1 MSTGVGVGVLSCP
14 FNVCSNV
21 KFMIDFCCLELFS
34 HCDQMKSAS
43 LQRHGS
49 CKGWMLHGGDYTLL
63 SSMRCRIP
71 QFILSGHDEI
81 KFVLQNLAARA
92 LIPSAVRD
100 EPQIYPGRSADV
112 EETEG
117 MSTPTEERGDLLI
130 RNIWKHQTDCILDV
144 RITNLD
150 APSNI
155 HRKPEAILL
164 FHPIER
170 EKIQTPAGIL
180 AKKAG
185 KSYSETTNCMELMM
199 SIAIVRAHIYASED
213 HDEPNEPITPGGKMG
228 PASACSPLPIWRTT
242 TSQIG
247 QKSRQVENCKN

>member
-1 MSTGVGVGVLSCP
+1 MALSARKGAI
-14 FNVCSNV
+14 V
-21 KFMIDFCCLELFS
+21 I
-34 HCDQMKSAS
+34 
-43 LQRHGS
+43 QRHN
-49 CKGWMLHGGDYTLL
+49 
-63 SSMRCRIP
+63 
-71 QFILSGHDEI
+71 EI
-81 KFVLQNLAARA
+81 KFELQDLAARA
-92 LIPSAVRD
+92 LISSVVRD
-100 EPQIYPGRSADV
+100 E
-112 EETEG
+112 
-117 MSTPTEERGDLLI
+117 
-130 RNIWKHQTDCILDV
+130 HQTDCILDV

-213 HDEPNEPITPGGKMG
+213 HDEPNEPITPGGRWG
-228 PASACSPLPIWRTT
+228 RPQPVHHYAFGGQQQD
-242 TSQIG
+242 TSSQSG